1 MDITITNFLDGLLS
15 TRKLIETPEDK
26 HIPLLKRTTPEERR
40 EMYLKFSAQNPNKVL
55 AIVQR
60 DDDCNTVPL
69 IAREKFLFPPDMEFS
84 RSMCA
89 IRQRIPKLSPDKAL
103 FYFVGKK
110 KILVTPHMLMSEIA
124 RQYAND
130 DDHFVVIYYRDE
142 STFG

>member
-1 MDITITNFLDGLLS
+1 MDNTITNFIEGLFS
-15 TRKLIETPEDK
+15 TRETINTKEDK
-26 HIPLLKRTTPEERR
+26 HIPLLKRTTPEERK
-40 EMYLKFSAQNPNKVL
+40 EMFLKFSAQNPNKVL
-55 AIVQR
+55 VIVQR
-60 DDDCNTVPL
+60 DDDCNTVPF
-69 IAREKFLFPPDMEFS
+69 IAREKFLFPSDMDFS
-84 RSMCA
+84 RCMCA

-124 RQYAND
+124 RQYANE